1 MKIIISPA
9 KRFKHFENEKTEG
22 LFFEEETKDLVEKL
36 RKYSINDLANMFFCN
51 DDLAIKAYY
60 DYKDFDFNNLKNPA
74 LFSYDGLVFK
84 QFKKEDFNDLAY
96 LNDHVYIISA
106 LYGLCKPFT
115 GISDYRLYM
124 DSKGIDMP
132 GFWADKIYE
141 KAFEDEDFII
151 NLASA
156 EYAKLLKKY
165 LKKDQKLL
173 TLTFKEDRNGKIRS
187 IVSYTKQM
195 RGRMLK
201 YLINKKIKDPEEIKK
216 ISLCD
221 YIYDPYNS
229 TEDEFVFVR
238 KSWWNYYTY
247 QTFT

>member
-22 LFFEEETKDLVEKL
+22 LLFEEETKDLVEKL
-36 RKYSINDLANMFFCN
+36 RSFSINDLANMFFCN

-74 LFSYDGLVFK
+74 IFSYDGLVFK
-84 QFKKEDFNDLAY
+84 QFKKEDFNDLSY

-132 GFWADKIYE
+132 GFWADKIYK
-141 KAFEDEDFII
+141 KAFENEDFII

-156 EYAKLLKKY
+156 EYAKLIKKY

-201 YLINKKIKDPEEIKK
+201 YLINNKIKDPEEIKK

-238 KSWWNYYTY
+238 KSWWNYCTY
-247 QTFT
+247 QTST

>member
-22 LFFEEETKDLVEKL
+22 LLFEEETKELVEKF
-36 RKYSINDLANMFFCN
+36 RSFSINDLANMFFCN

-132 GFWADKIYE
+132 GFWANKIYE

-151 NLASA
+151 NLASE

-201 YLINKKIKDPEEIKK
+201 YLINNKIKDPEEIKK

-229 TEDEFVFVR
+229 TKDEFVFVR
-238 KSWWNYYTY
+238 KSWWNYCTY
-247 QTFT
+247 QTST

>member
-22 LFFEEETKDLVEKL
+22 LLFEKESKELVEKL
-36 RKYSINDLANMFFCN
+36 RKYSINDLANMFSCN

-60 DYKDFDFNNLKNPA
+60 DYKDFDFNNLKKPA
-74 LFSYDGLVFK
+74 IFSYDGLVFK
-84 QFKKEDFNDLAY
+84 QFKKEDFNDLEY
-96 LNDHVYIISA
+96 LNNHVYIISA

-141 KAFEDEDFII
+141 KAFQNEDFII

-173 TLTFKEDRNGKIRS
+173 TLTFKENRNGKIRS

-216 ISLCD
+216 IILCD

-229 TEDEFVFVR
+229 TDNEFIYVR
-238 KSWWNYYTY
+238 EEK
-247 QTFT
+247 

>member
-22 LFFEEETKDLVEKL
+22 LLFEEETKELVEKL

-51 DDLAIKAYY
+51 DELAIKAYY

-84 QFKKEDFNDLAY
+84 QFKKEDFNDLSY

-216 ISLCD
+216 IILCD

-229 TEDEFVFVR
+229 TDNEFIYVR
-238 KSWWNYYTY
+238 EEK
-247 QTFT
+247 

>member
-22 LFFEEETKDLVEKL
+22 LLFEEETIELVEKF
-36 RKYSINDLANMFFCN
+36 RSFSINDLANMFFCN

-132 GFWADKIYE
+132 GFWANKIYE

-151 NLASA
+151 NLASE

-201 YLINKKIKDPEEIKK
+201 YLINNKIKDPEEIKK

-229 TEDEFVFVR
+229 TKDEFVFVR
-238 KSWWNYYTY
+238 KS
-247 QTFT
+247 

>member
-22 LFFEEETKDLVEKL
+22 LLFEEETKELVEKF
-36 RKYSINDLANMFFCN
+36 RSFSINDLANMFFCN

-132 GFWADKIYE
+132 GFWANKIYE

-151 NLASA
+151 NLASE

-201 YLINKKIKDPEEIKK
+201 YLINNKIKDPEEIKK

-229 TEDEFVFVR
+229 TKDEFVFVR
-238 KSWWNYYTY
+238 KS
-247 QTFT
+247 

>member
-22 LFFEEETKDLVEKL
+22 LLFEEETKDLVEKL
-36 RKYSINDLANMFFCN
+36 RSFSINDLANMFFCN

-238 KSWWNYYTY
+238 KS
-247 QTFT
+247 

>member
-22 LFFEEETKDLVEKL
+22 LLFEEETKELVEKF
-36 RKYSINDLANMFFCN
+36 RKFSINDLANMFSCN

-60 DYKDFDFNNLKNPA
+60 DYKDFDFNNLINPA
-74 LFSYDGLVFK
+74 IFSYDGLVFK

-115 GISDYRLYM
+115 GIFDYRLYM

-173 TLTFKEDRNGKIRS
+173 TLTFKENRNGKIRS

-201 YLINKKIKDPEEIKK
+201 YLINKKITDPEEIKK
-216 ISLCD
+216 ISICD

-229 TEDEFVFVR
+229 TDDEFLYVR
-238 KSWWNYYTY
+238 EEK
-247 QTFT
+247 

>member
-22 LFFEEETKDLVEKL
+22 LLFEEETKELVEKL

-60 DYKDFDFNNLKNPA
+60 DYKDFDFNNLN
-74 LFSYDGLVFK
+74 GLVFK
-84 QFKKEDFNDLAY
+84 QFKKEDFNDLSY

-216 ISLCD
+216 IILCD

-229 TEDEFVFVR
+229 TDNEFIYVR
-238 KSWWNYYTY
+238 EEK
-247 QTFT
+247 

>member
-22 LFFEEETKDLVEKL
+22 LLFEEETKELVEKF
-36 RKYSINDLANMFFCN
+36 RKFSINDLANMFSCN

-60 DYKDFDFNNLKNPA
+60 DYKDFDFNNLINPA
-74 LFSYDGLVFK
+74 IFSYDGLVFK

-141 KAFEDEDFII
+141 KAFEDENFII

-173 TLTFKEDRNGKIRS
+173 TLTFKEDRSGKIRS

-201 YLINKKIKDPEEIKK
+201 YLINKKITDPEEIKK

-221 YIYDPYNS
+221 YNYDSYNS
-229 TEDEFVFVR
+229 TDDEFIFVR
-238 KSWWNYYTY
+238 KS
-247 QTFT
+247 

>member
-22 LFFEEETKDLVEKL
+22 LLFEEETKELVERLKS
-36 RKYSINDLANMFFCN
+36 YSINDLANMFSCN

-74 LFSYDGLVFK
+74 IFSYDGLVFK
-84 QFKKEDFNDLAY
+84 QFKKEDFNDLEY
-96 LNDHVYIISA
+96 LNNHVYIISA

-173 TLTFKEDRNGKIRS
+173 TLTFKENRNGKIRS

-216 ISLCD
+216 IILCD

-229 TEDEFVFVR
+229 TGDEFIYVR
-238 KSWWNYYTY
+238 EEK
-247 QTFT
+247 

>member
-22 LFFEEETKDLVEKL
+22 LLFEEESKELVEKL
-36 RKYSINDLANMFFCN
+36 RKYSINDLANMFSCN

-74 LFSYDGLVFK
+74 IFSYDGLVFK
-84 QFKKEDFNDLAY
+84 QFKKGDFNDLEY
-96 LNDHVYIISA
+96 LNNHVYIISA
-106 LYGLCKPFT
+106 FYGLCKPFT

-173 TLTFKEDRNGKIRS
+173 TLTFKENRNGKIRS

-216 ISLCD
+216 IILCD

-229 TEDEFVFVR
+229 TDDEFIYVR
-238 KSWWNYYTY
+238 EEKWNYYIY
-247 QTFT
+247 QTFI

>member
-22 LFFEEETKDLVEKL
+22 LLFEEESKELVEKL
-36 RKYSINDLANMFFCN
+36 RKYSINDLANMFSCN

-74 LFSYDGLVFK
+74 IFSYDGLVFK
-84 QFKKEDFNDLAY
+84 QFKKGDFNDLEY

-173 TLTFKEDRNGKIRS
+173 TLTFKDDRNGKIRS

-201 YLINKKIKDPEEIKK
+201 YLINNKIKDPEEIKK

-229 TEDEFVFVR
+229 TDDEFIYVR
-238 KSWWNYYTY
+238 EEK
-247 QTFT
+247 

>member
-22 LFFEEETKDLVEKL
+22 LLFEEETKDLVEKL
-36 RKYSINDLANMFFCN
+36 RSFSINDLANMFFCN

-74 LFSYDGLVFK
+74 IFSYDGLVFK

-96 LNDHVYIISA
+96 LNNHVYIISA

-201 YLINKKIKDPEEIKK
+201 YLINKKIKAPEEIKK

-229 TEDEFVFVR
+229 TENEFVFVR
-238 KSWWNYYTY
+238 KY
-247 QTFT
+247 

>member
-22 LFFEEETKDLVEKL
+22 LLFEEETKELVEKF
-36 RKYSINDLANMFFCN
+36 RKFSINDLANMFSCN

-60 DYKDFDFNNLKNPA
+60 DYKDFDFNNLINPA
-74 LFSYDGLVFK
+74 IFSYDGLVFK

-141 KAFEDEDFII
+141 KAFQDEDFII

-173 TLTFKEDRNGKIRS
+173 TLTFKENRNGKIRS

-216 ISLCD
+216 IILCD

-229 TEDEFVFVR
+229 TDDEFIYVR
-238 KSWWNYYTY
+238 EEK
-247 QTFT
+247 

>member
-22 LFFEEETKDLVEKL
+22 LLFEEETKDLVEKL

-229 TEDEFVFVR
+229 TENEFVFVR
-238 KSWWNYYTY
+238 KS
-247 QTFT
+247 

>member
-22 LFFEEETKDLVEKL
+22 LLFEDETKELVEKL
-36 RKYSINDLANMFFCN
+36 QKYSINDLANMFFCN

-60 DYKDFDFNNLKNPA
+60 DFKDFDFENLKNPA
-74 LFSYDGLVFK
+74 IFSYDGLVFK
-84 QFKKEDFNDLAY
+84 QFKKEDFNDLSY

-124 DSKGIDMP
+124 DSKGLDME
-132 GFWADKIYE
+132 GFWADKIYK
-141 KAFEDEDFII
+141 KAFQDENFII
-151 NLASA
+151 NLASV

-173 TLTFKEDRNGKIRS
+173 TLNFKENRDGKIRS
-187 IVSYTKQM
+187 IVSYIKQM

-201 YLINKKIKDPEEIKK
+201 YLINNKITEIEEIKK

-221 YIYDPYNS
+221 YIFDSYNS
-229 TEDEFVFVR
+229 TDDEFVYV
-238 KSWWNYYTY
+238 KENK
-247 QTFT
+247 

>member
-22 LFFEEETKDLVEKL
+22 LLFEDETKQLVENLK
-36 RKYSINDLANMFFCN
+36 KYSINDLANMFFCN

-60 DYKDFDFNNLKNPA
+60 DYKDFDFENLKNPA
-74 LFSYDGLVFK
+74 IFSYDGLVFK

-124 DSKGIDMP
+124 DSKGVDMY
-132 GFWADKIYE
+132 GFWNDKIYK
-141 KAFEDEDFII
+141 KAFQDENFII

-156 EYAKLLKKY
+156 EYAKLIKKY
-165 LKKDQKLL
+165 LKKNQKFL
-173 TLTFKEDRNGKIRS
+173 TLTFKENRNGKIRS

-201 YLINKKIKDPEEIKK
+201 YLINNKISDIEEIKK
-216 ISLCD
+216 INLCD
-221 YIYDPYNS
+221 YI
-229 TEDEFVFVR
+229 
-238 KSWWNYYTY
+238 
-247 QTFT
+247 

>member
-22 LFFEEETKDLVEKL
+22 LLFEEETKELVEKF
-36 RKYSINDLANMFFCN
+36 RNFSINDLANMFSCN
-51 DDLAIKAYY
+51 DDLAIKTYY

-74 LFSYDGLVFK
+74 IFSYDGLVFK
-84 QFKKEDFNDLAY
+84 QFKKEDFNDLEY
-96 LNDHVYIISA
+96 LNNHVYIISA

-141 KAFEDEDFII
+141 KAFQDEDFII

-173 TLTFKEDRNGKIRS
+173 TLTFKENRNGKIRS

-216 ISLCD
+216 IILCD

-229 TEDEFVFVR
+229 TDDEFIYVR
-238 KSWWNYYTY
+238 EEK
-247 QTFT
+247 

>member
-22 LFFEEETKDLVEKL
+22 LLFEEETKELVEKF
-36 RKYSINDLANMFFCN
+36 RSFSINDLANMFFCN

-132 GFWADKIYE
+132 GFWANKIYE

-151 NLASA
+151 NLASE

-173 TLTFKEDRNGKIRS
+173 TLTFKEDRIGKIRS

-201 YLINKKIKDPEEIKK
+201 YLINNKIKDPEEIKK

-229 TEDEFVFVR
+229 TKDEFVFVR
-238 KSWWNYYTY
+238 KS
-247 QTFT
+247 

>member
-22 LFFEEETKDLVEKL
+22 LLFEEETKELVEKL

-84 QFKKEDFNDLAY
+84 QFKKEDFNDLSY

-216 ISLCD
+216 IILCD

-229 TEDEFVFVR
+229 TDNEFIYVR
-238 KSWWNYYTY
+238 EEK
-247 QTFT
+247 

>member
-22 LFFEEETKDLVEKL
+22 LLFEEETKDLVEKL
-36 RKYSINDLANMFFCN
+36 RSFSINDLANMFFCN

-74 LFSYDGLVFK
+74 IFSYDGLVFK

-216 ISLCD
+216 IILCD

-238 KSWWNYYTY
+238 KS
-247 QTFT
+247 

>member
-22 LFFEEETKDLVEKL
+22 LLFEKESKVLVEKL

-84 QFKKEDFNDLAY
+84 QFKKEDFNDLEY
-96 LNDHVYIISA
+96 LNNHVYIISA

-124 DSKGIDMP
+124 DSKGIDMS
-132 GFWADKIYE
+132 GFWADKIYK

-156 EYAKLLKKY
+156 EYAKLIKKY

-201 YLINKKIKDPEEIKK
+201 YLINNKIKDPEEIKK

-238 KSWWNYYTY
+238 KS
-247 QTFT
+247 

>member
-22 LFFEEETKDLVEKL
+22 LLFEEETKDLVEKL
-36 RKYSINDLANMFFCN
+36 RSFSINDLANMFFCN

-84 QFKKEDFNDLAY
+84 QFKKEDFNDLEY
-96 LNDHVYIISA
+96 LNNHVYIISA

-132 GFWADKIYE
+132 GFWDDKIYE

-238 KSWWNYYTY
+238 KS
-247 QTFT
+247 

>member
-22 LFFEEETKDLVEKL
+22 LLFEEETKDLVEKL
-36 RKYSINDLANMFFCN
+36 RSFSINDLANMFFCN

-132 GFWADKIYE
+132 GFWANKIYE

-151 NLASA
+151 NLASE

-201 YLINKKIKDPEEIKK
+201 YLINNKIKDPEEIKK

-229 TEDEFVFVR
+229 TKDEFVFVR
-238 KSWWNYYTY
+238 KS
-247 QTFT
+247 